1 MKRSNLKQ
9 RIRRSLAALLSTAMV
24 VTSFAVPMPVMAD
37 NVREEVLRGEG
48 DTNYIPNGEFEDG
61 VDGWTVSGNDGI
73 FNEWSPW
80 VKDDWGY
87 AGSQSMGLTT
97 INEASGVQSV
107 YTEVDSLP
115 AGTYE
120 MTAYVYSWANEYD
133 IDLFATGSIDDY
145 EFIEAA
151 GSNTTDSFS
160 KITKTFEIESDMEG
174 GVAGIA
180 FAKDETDGSE
190 IYVDSVSLYRV
201 ESETETET
209 RTIYYRYDNES
220 LEEGQYLAVNPWS
233 AGDLTPVSANAI
245 NVDFGGWTGT
255 GYPLTQVY
263 ASWWKLE
270 LSEVPAGGFDLYLVN
285 SDDTADSKLAGYDD
299 QWNNTDIFAAM
310 TAEDNEVVAVDGD
323 SFYVNDVA
331 VAYTQQVTMYI
342 YDETEG
348 MVPGLYLWADGG
360 AWDVETYPLTYVSAE
375 TKEITELETTVADG
389 GNNLYALS
397 DASDEVGTNWY
408 KITFVADLSK
418 TGKAFTYDRY
428 DGSGIEWNPGTDFS
442 YDGSVGSDASVMVT
456 EGKVYYKDGEFFAS
470 MEQEAAGHTL
480 AQLRTLVADAGD
492 LNKADYTA
500 ESWEAV
506 ENALVSANEVLE
518 KDEYKEVAD
527 EDAQDVTGEDIED
540 AYQVL
545 SGAIKGL
552 ENLFVADRTVH
563 VYIYS
568 DDDITG
574 LYALPWG
581 DVAEY
586 FRSDEPLAAADEDH
600 LGWYT
605 FDIGLVDA
613 IKEVSAEESWPG
625 FQIANSDWSGTVAT
639 FARGNGY
646 DVYEALVINSE
657 DGDELFVKDGA
668 VYASYEDAETV
679 SLSMLRQLVA
689 TVSGY
694 EASSYTEGSFA
705 EFSAA
710 LVSANEIL
718 SKDDYKGVSD
728 DDAEGVTG
736 DDIKEAYNLLKAC
749 AEHLEKLFS
758 ADKTVQVYLYSQ
770 EDLSGLLVMAWE
782 SIKDYLKAGAVVS
795 EAGEGHPG
803 WYTFTMEMDDDIAT
817 VTEGQELWPGF
828 TLADEGWTVQ
838 KDTFGEGTYYDLYKA
853 MVIDSKDGDTL
864 YIKNGAL
871 YDSFEAAELTT
882 LLMLRELVA
891 SVEDYEA
898 SSYTQDSFDVFAK
911 ALVSANEILS
921 SGDYKDVTDDE
932 AAEIEGDDIKAAYEG
947 LKSAIDNLV
956 RLFKADKTV
965 RVFYYSDTDWSGLYV
980 KTWADIRDFMQDET
994 PVSAVADHPGW
1005 YTFEL
1010 IMDDEIENVTDEGDK
1025 WPGFEINSKDWDNS
1039 VMTIARGATYD
1050 IYKAL
1055 VITSKDGDEF
1065 YVKDDKIYSS
1075 FEGADMIT
1083 LDMLLDLI
1091 EEAELY
1097 NADDFSAES
1106 FDVLKKALAEAKTYV
1121 ENIEKEIE
1129 EEDAEKTATLYNKLK
1144 DAINALKY
1152 STEAGINV
1160 RKVALNDDFITG
1172 ADLSSFVSVRQSG
1185 VVFKADTNGDGVAEA
1200 LSDQQFFNYLKD
1212 GGTNWVRI
1220 RIWNDPYDSSG
1231 NGYGGGNNDINKAVI
1246 LAKLAQNA
1254 GMKILIDF
1262 HYSDFWADPAKY
1274 KAPKAWADMTNQQK
1288 ADALYKF
1295 TYESLETLHD
1305 AGINDIYMVQVGN
1318 ESNHGIAGE
1327 TDNDAT
1333 ILYGYG
1339 CEAVH
1344 DAADKLYGHYIDA
1357 AVHFTDVQNGGG
1369 TVTGCMD
1376 RQVRNRK
1383 YKSHAD
1389 GTEQYVPYD
1398 AVGVSY
1404 YPMYNHGSIS
1414 NLKTVLKAL
1423 KAGYGPGG
1431 TPTKVYVAETSW
1443 AWTWL
1448 DGDGFHNSGPSISGG
1463 QDVTS
1468 YSISVQGQA
1477 DELRA
1482 VVDAVN
1488 SVNEGKDDLSAFGVF
1503 YWESA
1508 WLSPYQ
1514 ACYDDYSYDAE
1525 NYKKNVAAWE
1535 TYGSGWASKYS
1546 IEYDPTDAGLY
1557 YGGVGVDNM
1566 GWFNFDGTALDT
1578 ARIFKLIR
1586 SGASAAKKE
1595 VVAVQGNQK
1604 IILNVGTDAEIDDI
1618 LPATVPVYYNDG
1630 SEGETSV
1637 VWNKDEKKKI
1647 DLDEA
1652 GIYEINGK
1660 AKAEGTVY
1668 VVKLTVEVVANN
1680 SIGAL
1685 KNNDFE
1691 NIQYNT
1697 NNNVKFY
1704 NWDVYGVNED
1714 GTYVTYITDTDGT
1727 DNTKYFNWGTNN
1739 ITINNEN
1746 AKGDTQKGHALNFWH
1761 GDAPMDI
1768 HIYQK
1773 IGTAKAGTEFIP
1785 GSYTFGGYLEGGSAG
1800 KYDKQYAVAYVYDDE
1815 AAFDKDLEATKADPV
1830 KHPLGTDAKR
1840 YKASTQFAGWLS
1852 WQEVKTEDIKVDA
1865 GQYLVVGFE
1874 MNGSTAGAWGS
1885 VDDTYLYGTYNI
1897 NVTENTGNGQGLITA
1912 SRYVAGTC
1920 EKVKLTAKSE
1930 RGSMLN
1936 TITVTGEGVNET
1948 YFKKEFANGKSAWKV
1963 DGKKAVYTATEEDN
1977 SLASA
1982 TIYFNMPEG
1991 DVTVTGDFVN
2001 PFENGA
2007 VDVNDKEVI
2016 VSLNGISPDKAAF
2029 YLNSKRVMPEVTV
2042 RYRGY
2047 TLAEKDFKVKYGKN
2061 ASVGEGTITVTGK
2074 KPNFTGSK
2082 NITFKIV
2089 DDTRKKIASVEFIRP
2104 DVNKK
2109 VKEYYYTGSPITFVD
2124 KAEDPDSIY
2133 AIEVKDSDGN
2143 TVSSNEYVLGY
2154 EKNKKV
2160 GKATLYVSAVLGSAK
2175 YSGSISQKFKVQK
2188 ADISKLIIEGDAN
2201 SRMVV
2206 NDTNRI
2212 ADVEYVKDGAKP
2224 SVQIWYDKTVNLRN
2238 KKDYS
2243 VTYQNNKKV
2252 STDTKKAKVVIKGKG
2267 NYKGK
2272 AVLTLNIKPYDITDS
2287 DMIVQTQDILEGK
2300 VLKPKTT
2307 LMLKSSNNK
2316 KITPGLFNVSVY
2328 EVSANLVSANSVS
2341 VNQLGAEVTGQK
2353 ADASKN
2359 YVVRVDGKKELT
2371 GTVIKTLRVA
2381 DKDHMVTSAS
2391 VKLGKVYYQAGAIRL
2406 DKNGKGTLRVDTI
2419 GNDTIS
2425 ANYIS
2430 VKTGSGATILTQDQ
2444 FDIYLYKQKAKDN
2457 ITSAGTAVIYLRVKD
2472 GAKAADGK
2480 LLAGDVSKKFK
2491 VKTLKLVPLS
2501 KYRTLVSANN
2511 AMGYAAINHE
2521 SANTPVQV
2529 TEKTNLFDVMDEDT
2543 TYGREQY
2550 YTGYKKTPGYS
2561 GASADSEGLR
2571 VLINGNEASMPFID
2585 YRLSYADNVKA
2596 SKLTSSGNGITY
2608 GGLNK
2613 EDPIPYTYAKGE
2625 GVKAKFSGT
2634 TNYTGTVTFWDAFYI
2649 RPRTVDDLEIVSVNS
2664 VQFSGKTLLNDV
2676 KYVKFIDPRYGV
2688 EDFMKRGT
2696 AYDLTVKNI
2705 KKVSGVFGNTV
2716 PNLVFT
2722 AKNDLKGTGNKNI
2735 LKWNFALSSRKLT
2748 ESNTEIK
2755 EIKPQKYR
2763 NGEAV
2768 EPKLK
2773 VKCNKKTLRQNK
2785 DYVLVYSNNHDR
2797 CSTADAQGFEYDS
2810 APTVKIIG
2818 IGNYTGELTRTFVI
2832 Q

>member
-1 MKRSNLKQ
+1 
-9 RIRRSLAALLSTAMV
+9 
-24 VTSFAVPMPVMAD
+24 
-37 NVREEVLRGEG
+37 
-48 DTNYIPNGEFEDG
+48 
-61 VDGWTVSGNDGI
+61 
-73 FNEWSPW
+73 
-80 VKDDWGY
+80 
-87 AGSQSMGLTT
+87 
-97 INEASGVQSV
+97 
-107 YTEVDSLP
+107 
-115 AGTYE
+115 
-120 MTAYVYSWANEYD
+120 
-133 IDLFATGSIDDY
+133 
-145 EFIEAA
+145 
-151 GSNTTDSFS
+151 
-160 KITKTFEIESDMEG
+160 
-174 GVAGIA
+174 
-180 FAKDETDGSE
+180 
-190 IYVDSVSLYRV
+190 
-201 ESETETET
+201 
-209 RTIYYRYDNES
+209 
-220 LEEGQYLAVNPWS
+220 
-233 AGDLTPVSANAI
+233 
-245 NVDFGGWTGT
+245 
-255 GYPLTQVY
+255 
-263 ASWWKLE
+263 
-270 LSEVPAGGFDLYLVN
+270 
-285 SDDTADSKLAGYDD
+285 
-299 QWNNTDIFAAM
+299 
-310 TAEDNEVVAVDGD
+310 
-323 SFYVNDVA
+323 
-331 VAYTQQVTMYI
+331 
-342 YDETEG
+342 
-348 MVPGLYLWADGG
+348 
-360 AWDVETYPLTYVSAE
+360 
-375 TKEITELETTVADG
+375 
-389 GNNLYALS
+389 
-397 DASDEVGTNWY
+397 
-408 KITFVADLSK
+408 
-418 TGKAFTYDRY
+418 
-428 DGSGIEWNPGTDFS
+428 
-442 YDGSVGSDASVMVT
+442 
-456 EGKVYYKDGEFFAS
+456 
-470 MEQEAAGHTL
+470 
-480 AQLRTLVADAGD
+480 
-492 LNKADYTA
+492 
-500 ESWEAV
+500 
-506 ENALVSANEVLE
+506 
-518 KDEYKEVAD
+518 
-527 EDAQDVTGEDIED
+527 
-540 AYQVL
+540 
-545 SGAIKGL
+545 
-552 ENLFVADRTVH
+552 
-563 VYIYS
+563 
-568 DDDITG
+568 
-574 LYALPWG
+574 
-581 DVAEY
+581 
-586 FRSDEPLAAADEDH
+586 
-600 LGWYT
+600 
-605 FDIGLVDA
+605 
-613 IKEVSAEESWPG
+613 
-625 FQIANSDWSGTVAT
+625 
-639 FARGNGY
+639 
-646 DVYEALVINSE
+646 
-657 DGDELFVKDGA
+657 
-668 VYASYEDAETV
+668 
-679 SLSMLRQLVA
+679 
-689 TVSGY
+689 
-694 EASSYTEGSFA
+694 
-705 EFSAA
+705 
-710 LVSANEIL
+710 
-718 SKDDYKGVSD
+718 
-728 DDAEGVTG
+728 
-736 DDIKEAYNLLKAC
+736 
-749 AEHLEKLFS
+749 
-758 ADKTVQVYLYSQ
+758 
-770 EDLSGLLVMAWE
+770 
-782 SIKDYLKAGAVVS
+782 
-795 EAGEGHPG
+795 
-803 WYTFTMEMDDDIAT
+803 
-817 VTEGQELWPGF
+817 
-828 TLADEGWTVQ
+828 
-838 KDTFGEGTYYDLYKA
+838 
-853 MVIDSKDGDTL
+853 
-864 YIKNGAL
+864 
-871 YDSFEAAELTT
+871 
-882 LLMLRELVA
+882 
-891 SVEDYEA
+891 
-898 SSYTQDSFDVFAK
+898 
-911 ALVSANEILS
+911 
-921 SGDYKDVTDDE
+921 
-932 AAEIEGDDIKAAYEG
+932 
-947 LKSAIDNLV
+947 
-956 RLFKADKTV
+956 
-965 RVFYYSDTDWSGLYV
+965 
-980 KTWADIRDFMQDET
+980 
-994 PVSAVADHPGW
+994 
-1005 YTFEL
+1005 
-1010 IMDDEIENVTDEGDK
+1010 
-1025 WPGFEINSKDWDNS
+1025 
-1039 VMTIARGATYD
+1039 MTIARGATYD

-1083 LDMLLDLI
+1083 LDMLFDLI

-1097 NADDFSAES
+1097 DTADFSAES
-1106 FDVLKKALAEAKTYV
+1106 FAVLKKALAEAKTYA
-1121 ENIEKEIE
+1121 ENIEKELE

-1423 KAGYGPGG
+1423 KSGYGPGG

-2047 TLAEKDFKVKYGKN
+2047 TLAEKDFEVKYGKN

-2160 GKATLYVSAVLGSAK
+2160 GKATLYVSAVLGSAT
-2175 YSGSISQKFKVQK
+2175 YSGSISQKFKVQR

-2300 VLKPKTT
+2300 ALKPKTT

-2341 VNQLGAEVTGQK
+2341 VNQLGAEVTGQR

-2391 VKLGKVYYQAGAIRL
+2391 VKLGDVFYQAGAIRL
-2406 DKNGKGTLRVDTI
+2406 DKNGKGTLKVDTT
-2419 GNDTIS
+2419 GNKTIS

-2561 GASADSEGLR
+2561 GASADSDGLR

-2585 YRLSYADNVKA
+2585 YRLSYSDNVKA

-2613 EDPIPYTYAKGE
+2613 EDPVPYTYAKGE

-2696 AYDLTVKNI
+2696 AYNLTVKNI
-2705 KKVSGVFGNTV
+2705 KKVSGVFGKTV

-2735 LKWNFALSSRKLT
+2735 IKWNFALSSRKLT